1 MLITSITITERMM
14 NMPEKVNNAEL
25 LAQVT
30 AAIAAIA
37 TTGQSY
43 TIGSRSLTRA
53 NLTELREMKKE
64 LEAQVASEGSNTGLF
79 PNCYVAFFDGR

>member
-1 MLITSITITERMM
+1 
-14 NMPEKVNNAEL
+14 MPEKISNAEL

-30 AAIAAIA
+30 AAISAI
-37 TTGQSY
+37 TLTGQSY

-53 NLTELREMKKE
+53 DLNALREFKKE

-79 PNCYVAFFDGR
+79 PNCYTAFFDGR

>member
-1 MLITSITITERMM
+1 MLITSITITERMI

-53 NLTELREMKKE
+53 NLTELRELKKE
-64 LEAQVASEGSNTGLF
+64 LEAQVASEGSNAGLF